1 MASFVA
7 WRESVGP
14 YHSNFQKHNRSSLRE
29 GFRYTSFVS
38 LLASPLTPHVSDWD
52 DIDDVLLDMDGTLL
66 DRHFDNVLFEEA
78 LPRRYAEQQ
87 ALSLDQA
94 RSSLMAMYRSVE
106 GQLEWTDL
114 TYWSN
119 RVGIDVVALHRELA
133 YLIDFLPGAQ
143 EFLSRLRKS
152 GKRITILTN
161 AHRAGVEI
169 KAAKTGLDR
178 YVDRI
183 VDAFE
188 VGYLKMH
195 QDYWPRCQRLVGFDP
210 SRSLYIDDDEKCL
223 AAAERFGLGRMYHR
237 SKSSSR
243 LPPDPSAQFT
253 SIEDF
258 SALMVGL

>member
-1 MASFVA
+1 MGIT
-7 WRESVGP
+7 GP
-14 YHSNFQKHNRSSLRE
+14 YHRNFDEDNGPHNADILPDMIHDGTHPRANGVAWE
-29 GFRYTSFVS
+29 
-38 LLASPLTPHVSDWD
+38 

-66 DRHFDNVLFEEA
+66 DRHFDNMLFEDA
-78 LPRRYAEQQ
+78 LPRRYAERQ
-87 ALSLDQA
+87 ALSFEQA
-94 RSSLMAMYRSVE
+94 RGRLMAMYRSVE

-114 TYWSN
+114 EYWSG
-119 RVGIDVVALHRELA
+119 RVGIDVVALHRELDH
-133 YLIDFLPGAQ
+133 LIDFLPSAR
-143 EFLSRLRKS
+143 EFLSRLRES
-152 GKRITILTN
+152 DKRITILTN
-161 AHRAGVEI
+161 AHRTGVEI

-195 QDYWPRCQRLVGFDP
+195 QDYWPHCQRLVGFDP
-210 SRSLYIDDDEKCL
+210 TRSLYIDDDEKCL
-223 AAAERFGLGRMYHR
+223 AAAEQFGVGLMYHR

-258 SALMVGL
+258 SPLMAGL